1 MSADEDRLFPMYR
14 PEDNQEPH
22 EDAQTRPHV
31 DFNKIFEEEL
41 KKSDPL
47 KTPSGHVY
55 MFFKVLSPIILA
67 FYFFYARGN
76 TMRELCRGPSYTW
89 AMVAGL
95 YYLTSGFIEIRNAV
109 VEFAQGR
116 KWNVDWVRRGDH
128 IISIVNIILYPVS
141 FVVNIVLFTALLW
154 SDDCPDMVG
163 ALWFWFIVQF
173 LSWVSCVFCCC
184 QGGASGISTF
194 KKFDLNANARKFN
207 QNQQGEGEEG
217 KNDEQEAEGRDKTE
231 EEAEREKKEN

>member
-1 MSADEDRLFPMYR
+1 MSEEDRLFPLHN
-14 PEDNQEPH
+14 PNDNQEPH
-22 EDAQTRPHV
+22 EDQTKPHF
-31 DFNKIFEEEL
+31 DFEKAFEEEL
-41 KKSDPL
+41 KKSDPF

-55 MFFKVLSPIILA
+55 MFFKVISPLFLA
-67 FYFFYARGN
+67 IYFFYSRKE
-76 TMRELCRGPSYTW
+76 TMRELCKGPAYTW
-89 AMVAGL
+89 SMVAGF

-109 VEFAQGR
+109 VAFAEER

-128 IISIVNIILYPVS
+128 IISIVNIILYPLS
-141 FVVNIVLFTALLW
+141 FVINLVLFTALLW

-184 QGGASGISTF
+184 AGGSSGIASF
-194 KKFDLNANARKFN
+194 KKFDLNAHARRPPGP
-207 QNQQGEGEEG
+207 QGEEG
-217 KNDEQEAEGRDKTE
+217 ENRNEEQEGGPSGPSA